1 MIKIIAETI
10 DGLYKD
16 SKELQ
21 RLIRTCK
28 TKRVSNWWY
37 LHGKLQDNVGF
48 DKGIMLDNEQLKCLV
63 YTDKDISKV
72 YKEWYL
78 EDGIYDIQIVQIDEP
93 CKGYFWTEFRK
104 FGNIEGVVP
113 IMHGLVCYADDK
125 EANEYAYKKYYEK
138 SEIL

>member
-1 MIKIIAETI
+1 
-10 DGLYKD
+10 
-16 SKELQ
+16 
-21 RLIRTCK
+21 
-28 TKRVSNWWY
+28 
-37 LHGKLQDNVGF
+37 
-48 DKGIMLDNEQLKCLV
+48 MLDNEQLKCLV